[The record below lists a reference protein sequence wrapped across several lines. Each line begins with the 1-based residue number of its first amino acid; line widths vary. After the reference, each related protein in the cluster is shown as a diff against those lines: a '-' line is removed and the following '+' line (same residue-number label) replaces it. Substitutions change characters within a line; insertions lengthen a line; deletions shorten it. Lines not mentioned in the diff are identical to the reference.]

1 MKTSDLS
8 DFYQTIQSCRTCN
21 SRELTEILNLGL
33 HPLANSLLND
43 KQDSELTAPLV
54 LIRCKKCTTLQL
66 SINVRPELLFQEY
79 LWVTGTTETA
89 KKHCNALAERIIDTF
104 GDKHPRVLEI
114 GSNDGTLLQALIDK
128 GAKEVIGV
136 DPAINLQP
144 IHLSGHAKLVEGF
157 FSHELATELISE
169 FPAVDI
175 VVARNVLSHVP
186 NLNDVMQGI
195 NKLISENG
203 MIVIEFHEASKILK
217 ELHYESIYHE
227 HTFYHS
233 IKSIQA
239 ALSQIGFTIFDVSKS
254 PISGGSH
261 VIYASRSNKT
271 LTRNL
276 QMALH
281 DEEMLGVYEETA
293 WLDFAVRAT
302 ANIAK
307 LQEIFS
313 SEGNHRWIAFGASA
327 RSSTLLNTIGEGS
340 KCLNQIADNNP
351 LKQGKFSPG
360 IRLKICNPR
369 DSIDSTVEKI
379 FICAFNFEDEIIEF
393 LNKQLNWHGE
403 VILPL
408 PNRIRRFRI

>member
-1 MKTSDLS
+1 MKVSDLS
-8 DFYQTIQSCRTCN
+8 DIYQTIQNCRTCN
-21 SRELTEILNLGL
+21 SNELTEILNLGL

-43 KQDSELTAPLV
+43 KQDSEVMAPLV
-54 LIRCKKCTTLQL
+54 LIRCKNCTTIQL
-66 SINVRPELLFQEY
+66 SINVRPELMFQEY

-89 KKHCNALAERIIDTF
+89 KKHCNELAKTIIETF
-104 GDKHPRVLEI
+104 EDKHPRVLEI
-114 GSNDGTLLQALIDK
+114 GSNDGTLLQALVDN
-128 GAKEVIGV
+128 GAEEVIGV
-136 DPAINLQP
+136 DPASNLQP
-144 IHLSGHAKLVEGF
+144 KHLRGHIKLVEGF
-157 FSHELATELISE
+157 FSHELASRLSGEI
-169 FPAVDI
+169 PAVDI

-186 NLNDVMQGI
+186 NLNNVMQGI
-195 NKLISENG
+195 NEVISDHG
-203 MIVIEFHEASKILK
+203 MVVIEFHEASKILT

-261 VIYASRSNKT
+261 VIYASRSKKT
-271 LTRNL
+271 LTQDL
-276 QMALH
+276 QMALQA
-281 DEEMLGVYEETA
+281 EETLGVYEETA
-293 WLDFAVRAT
+293 WLDFAARAT
-302 ANIAK
+302 SNIAE
-307 LQEIFS
+307 LREIFS
-313 SEGNHRWIAFGASA
+313 SEANSRWIAFGASA

-360 IRLKICNPR
+360 IRLQICNPTE
-369 DSIDSTVEKI
+369 SIDSTVEKV

-393 LNKQLNWHGE
+393 LTKKLKWNGE

-408 PNRIRRFRI
+408 PNNIRRFQI